1 MSGKALAEK
10 VLGGLFDLGFDI
22 RYCHGQGYDGTA
34 VVSGQING
42 LSAHICKSFAPNSQK
57 KKLSDFR
64 PTQ

>member
-22 RYCHGQGYDGTA
+22 RYCRGEGYEGTA
-34 VVSGQING
+34 VVSGHING

-64 PTQ
+64 LTR